1 MKEQR
6 KEDVFIMEYLTNI
19 AKDQD
24 NIFLSSTM
32 TGNIQSRQT
41 ELAILE
47 SVGMTEKQ
55 MRRMLIIEGLLF
67 AGISL
72 FLTATIGTAVT
83 YYLYQSM
90 NYRGV
95 PFMIPVFPVFI
106 MAVIVVVVCVAVPL
120 IVERLIGRKKSVVE
134 RIRTVE

>member
-1 MKEQR
+1 
-6 KEDVFIMEYLTNI
+6 
-19 AKDQD
+19 
-24 NIFLSSTM
+24 
-32 TGNIQSRQT
+32 
-41 ELAILE
+41 
-47 SVGMTEKQ
+47 
-55 MRRMLIIEGLLF
+55 MRRMLMIEGLLF

-95 PFMIPVFPVFI
+95 PFMIPIFPVFI
-106 MAVIVVVVCVAVPL
+106 MAVIVVVICVAVPL

-134 RIRTVE
+134 RIRVVE